1 MSLQVPSNAGNFLRD
16 WWSVCLSRG
25 ARLDGAIS
33 VSISEHILFKY
44 VFVGESREGQAC
56 SRQHMAT
63 KTVQGPK
70 INSSI
75 DCGQYKGT
83 ILIVGVRVQLFTY
96 THAHQHLS
104 WRLKDVS
111 YHYLFHRSWCVPFAL
126 IPTSGSQRVDREETQ
141 QTGMR
146 ARWKIISWIYDTRRM
161 LFSCFLVS
169 SVSRFISFLCYFLFI
184 LYFSP
189 SSSLPPLVMSCPFL
203 FSFSP
208 LPQFIFS
215 PSLLFLSHFVSS
227 LFFASISPRSLSKF
241 ITCFCF
247 LFTDVFPFFLLFYL
261 PFILFSQYLSSYSN
275 ISDLSMFYL
284 LLPYFSFSPS
294 LLLSCF
300 MSFVPLFFSLT
311 SYAFFSP
318 SLPTFTSH
326 FVSFH
331 FPFFFYPLFLI
342 PSSISFILSVSLSPF
357 RLLFLSL
364 VYFVLCPFL
373 SRRITFPLLQVPKNV
388 GNLSTSLEP
397 GTSS

>member
-1 MSLQVPSNAGNFLRD
+1 
-16 WWSVCLSRG
+16 
-25 ARLDGAIS
+25 
-33 VSISEHILFKY
+33 
-44 VFVGESREGQAC
+44 
-56 SRQHMAT
+56 
-63 KTVQGPK
+63 
-70 INSSI
+70 
-75 DCGQYKGT
+75 
-83 ILIVGVRVQLFTY
+83 
-96 THAHQHLS
+96 
-104 WRLKDVS
+104 
-111 YHYLFHRSWCVPFAL
+111 
-126 IPTSGSQRVDREETQ
+126 
-141 QTGMR
+141 
-146 ARWKIISWIYDTRRM
+146 
-161 LFSCFLVS
+161 
-169 SVSRFISFLCYFLFI
+169 
-184 LYFSP
+184 
-189 SSSLPPLVMSCPFL
+189 
-203 FSFSP
+203 
-208 LPQFIFS
+208 
-215 PSLLFLSHFVSS
+215 
-227 LFFASISPRSLSKF
+227 
-241 ITCFCF
+241 
-247 LFTDVFPFFLLFYL
+247 
-261 PFILFSQYLSSYSN
+261 
-275 ISDLSMFYL
+275 MFYL